1 KFNYFFIFLIVSSIT
16 IALNV
21 TAQDCTTIDHEA
33 DSTSVAM
40 NCIGMTPSVTIS
52 WTSSYNNCMAAYKK
66 EAVDKKLPAADNKE
80 LCECVT
86 DEFFLK
92 KDCETINELFK
103 HMTAANAFDA
113 KTAMTSAFSG
123 PIGICKARIRD
134 RIRATSHKAAVK
146 AQAEAG
152 IVPDPPP
159 QKK

>member
-1 KFNYFFIFLIVSSIT
+1 MRTYLVF
-16 IALNV
+16 ALFMFVAPMSFGAFKNPKCKAV
-21 TAQDCTTIDHEA
+21 TQK
-33 DSTSVAM
+33 
-40 NCIGMTPSVTIS
+40 S